1 MNLHLQEQSVPSAE
15 WSTNEIKANHILTDQ
30 NNINPN
36 AIDIHSQSTFNF
48 EQGELKTLLKTAIQL
63 KQKGQTKKA
72 IQLYLDNKDLLSVE
86 LPLSIDAA
94 NTFRQAGYYQ
104 TSLDLISKSIQL
116 HGQRK
121 ELMHC
126 WARIKLQLGEFKI
139 ALASFTQLINQGDE
153 SFSIWFDLGV
163 SYSRLGNLQR
173 GLDAFNHAQGLHP
186 HHLITTA
193 NRITLLKDLCRI
205 EEARKIL
212 NQLEESHHNNLEIK
226 GAEAG
231 LLMAEQN
238 MAEAAIL
245 FTELCTKQP
254 HQPLHWLNLAASE
267 RGQRKT
273 IRPDRIIRQAL
284 RAFPNHYDLSQAFLQ
299 SLIEMGQKNAARRL
313 LTQINLEQISNKDQ
327 HLFNLQFLAA
337 SCNLLP
343 ETKRKELARNW
354 ERRRQCDSLQNLWKD
369 HLAVAWP
376 GRRLRIGYLSS
387 DFCNHPVSRFLLPVL
402 QTHDHSKVE
411 IWGLHTG
418 PYWDAVS
425 ESIQKCCDH
434 WLNLSACHDAMA
446 ARAIADQ
453 QLDVLVELGGYTGHS
468 RIGICLH
475 HPAPIQ
481 MSYLGFPGATFLES
495 VPGWIGDETLFRTL
509 HPLEAEQHQL
519 AHIKG
524 GYMTL
529 PKPNPCPEVNRTAT
543 PCFRFG
549 SLNHARKLS
558 DQTIDLWSDL
568 LKAAPNAELALK
580 SFSFIEAAEQK
591 RIRQRFEQ
599 GGIQPARIV
608 LLPWADDHEAHLAQY
623 NEIDVALDPI
633 PYGGATTTAEAL
645 WMGVPVIC
653 QQGKG
658 MVGSLSASLLMSAG
672 MPELIHI
679 DAKNYL
685 TCAINFYYHGIR
697 KNLDRQSLIEKISSS
712 NLNQPRRVSEQLEF
726 IFQNYRLSLKSV

>member
-1 MNLHLQEQSVPSAE
+1 MSVHLQEQSVPSAE
-15 WSTNEIKANHILTDQ
+15 RSTNEVKSNHILTDQ
-30 NNINPN
+30 NNINSDTFD
-36 AIDIHSQSTFNF
+36 IDTQSTVNVVH
-48 EQGELKTLLKTAIQL
+48 EELTTLLRTAIELKK
-63 KQKGQTKKA
+63 KGQTKKA
-72 IQLYLDNKDLLSVE
+72 LQLYLDNQVLLNLD

-94 NTFRQAGYYQ
+94 NTFRQAGLHQ
-104 TSLDLISKSIQL
+104 TSLELINKSIQQ

-126 WARIKLQLGEFKI
+126 WARIKLQLGEFKT
-139 ALASFTQLINQGDE
+139 ALAIFTQLISQGNE

-163 SYSRLGNLQR
+163 VHSRLGNLEQ
-173 GLDAFNHAQGLHP
+173 GLDAFNHAQDLDPDHQ
-186 HHLITTA
+186 ITTA
-193 NRITLLKDLCRI
+193 NRITLLKDLCKI
-205 EEARKIL
+205 KEARDIL
-212 NQLEESHHNNLEIK
+212 NQIETKKHDNLEIK

-238 MAEAAIL
+238 MAEAAML
-245 FTELCTKQP
+245 FTELCTKQT
-254 HQPLHWLNLAASE
+254 HQPLHWLNLAAAE

-284 RAFPNHYDLSQAFLQ
+284 RAFPNHYELKQAFLQ
-299 SLIEMGQKNAARRL
+299 SLTEMGQQNAARRL
-313 LTQINLEQISNKDQ
+313 LSQINLEQISHKDQ
-327 HLFNLQFLAA
+327 HFFNLEFLAA

-343 ETKRKELARNW
+343 EAKRQELAKAW
-354 ERRRQCDSLQNLWKD
+354 ERRRQSDALQNLWKD
-369 HLAVAWP
+369 HLATAWP

-418 PYWDAVS
+418 PHWDAVS
-425 ESIQKCCDH
+425 ESIRECCDH
-434 WLNLSACHDAMA
+434 WLDLSACHDAMS

-495 VPGWIGDETLFRTL
+495 VPGWIGDEVLFKTL

-519 AHIKG
+519 AYIKG

-529 PKPNPCPEVNRTAT
+529 PKPNQCPEVNRTAT

-558 DQTIDLWSDL
+558 DQTISLWSDL

-580 SFSFIEAAEQK
+580 SFSFIEAAEQQ

-599 GGIQPARIV
+599 GGIQPARIL
-608 LLPWADDHEAHLAQY
+608 LLPWAEDHATHLAQY

-653 QQGKG
+653 QQGRG
-658 MVGSLSASLLMSAG
+658 MVGSLSASILTSAG

-679 DAKNYL
+679 NTKNYL
-685 TCAINFYYHGIR
+685 TCAINYYQQGIR
-697 KNLDRQSLIEKISSS
+697 NNLDRQKLIEIISNSH
-712 NLNQPRRVSEQLEF
+712 LNQPRRVSSQLES
-726 IFQNYRLSLKSV
+726 IFENYRSSLKSM